1 MLNKLH
7 HVRRALGWA
16 GRALMKGKR
25 FFLWAFFLA
34 ALAGFGGGLFYAGYK
49 IGLAQPHVL
58 TLNAVENTDTPKDLG
73 LDFNIFWQTWNV
85 IRESAL
91 ASDEVSDKDLL
102 YGAANG
108 LLGSLGDPYSVFMK
122 PADATKFN
130 QDVQGSFGGVGMRI
144 DVKDGRL
151 IVVQP
156 LKNTPSEKAGVKADD
171 SIIKINDTYAADMSV
186 DNAVK
191 LIRGAVGTNVNVTLM
206 RAGWT
211 APKEF
216 TLTREII
223 QVPTLDYELK
233 DGSIAYVQLYS
244 FNENVPQLF
253 FDAVKDMF
261 ASGAK
266 GMVLDLRGN
275 PGGFLDVA
283 VHLAGWFVDNGSTI
297 VVEEFRSG
305 TKNIFRSKGN
315 SFLKPVPLVIL
326 VDGASASASE
336 ILAGALHDL
345 RGAIL
350 VGEKTFGKGTVQELK
365 WLTDGSQV
373 KITVAH
379 WLLPKGALIDKNG
392 IEPDVK
398 VVPTDKD
405 IETGNDVQ
413 LKKALEIM
421 KQEIDKASQ

>member
-1 MLNKLH
+1 MLSKLH
-7 HVRRALGWA
+7 YMRPSYSWA
-16 GRALMKGKR
+16 GHWIAKRKR
-25 FFLWAFFLA
+25 FFLWVIL
-34 ALAGFGGGLFYAGYK
+34 LTVILGLGGGLFYVGFK
-49 IGLAQPHVL
+49 FGLAQPRTL
-58 TLNAVENTDTPKDLG
+58 TLSAVSGTETPKDLG
-73 LDFNIFWQTWNV
+73 LDFNVFWQTWDL
-85 IRESAL
+85 IRENAL
-91 ASDEVSDKDLL
+91 VSDDVSDEDLL
-102 YGAANG
+102 YGAAGG
-108 LLGSLGDPYSVFMK
+108 LLDSLGDPYSVFMK

-144 DVKDGRL
+144 DVKDKRL

-156 LKNTPSEKAGVKADD
+156 LKNTPSERAGIRADD
-171 SIIKINDTYAADMSV
+171 AIIKIDDTYAADMSV

-191 LIRGAVGTNVNVTLM
+191 LIRGQVGTNVRVTLL

-223 QVPTLDYELK
+223 QVPTIDYEMK
-233 DGSIAYVQLYS
+233 EGSVAYIQLYS
-244 FNENVPQLF
+244 FNENAPQLF
-253 FDAVKDMF
+253 FNAVQDLF
-261 ASGAK
+261 SSGAK
-266 GMVLDLRGN
+266 GLVLDLRGN

-283 VHLAGWFVDNGSTI
+283 VHLAGWFVDNGSTV

-305 TKNIFRSKGN
+305 KKNVFQSRGN
-315 SFLKPVPLVIL
+315 SFLKNVPLVIL

-336 ILAGALHDL
+336 ILAGALRDL

-365 WLTDGSQV
+365 WLTDGSQA

-398 VVPTDKD
+398 VSVTDKD
-405 IETGNDVQ
+405 IENKNDVQ
-413 LKKALEIM
+413 LKKALEVI
-421 KQEIDKASQ
+421 KEEIDKASQ